1 MPCFFLGCVCLVPP
15 TPLEADVPCSGLR
28 KGGLLHKHSR
38 QHATKTQCWSSC
50 KDPPISTPT
59 YLPTCITCIYINYIY
74 CIYHLPTPPTSY
86 STAHATTRPPPLL
99 LTPGVHHTPRWPRP
113 RRPAPAPPCPAVKE
127 PDNGPRDPDRRPLRL
142 PQTPKSSLTRSAFG
156 LRRPVP
162 LPSLVYLARSVPS
175 SFTRSMRFDTAFI
188 TTAFLLTAL
197 TTTVSAFPVFAPQG
211 THHAPKAAAPP
222 PLACPPARTCPPTS
236 ALANHSSL
244 VLLPRPA
251 ATMQHASK
259 TVDCMA

>member
-1 MPCFFLGCVCLVPP
+1 MQASLLDTDQFGQTSAGGARAKPV
-15 TPLEADVPCSGLR
+15 LR
-28 KGGLLHKHSR
+28 AEPSAGS
-38 QHATKTQCWSSC
+38 
-50 KDPPISTPT
+50 
-59 YLPTCITCIYINYIY
+59 ITCIYFSYIN
-74 CIYHLPTPPTSY
+74 CIHHLPTSPTSY

-127 PDNGPRDPDRRPLRL
+127 PDNGHRDPDRRPLRL

-156 LRRPVP
+156 LRRPEP

-175 SFTRSMRFDTAFI
+175 SFTRSMRLDTAFI

-197 TTTVSAFPVFAPQG
+197 TTTVSASPVFAPQG
-211 THHAPKAAAPP
+211 THHAPKAASPP
-222 PLACPPARTCPPTS
+222 PLACPPACTCPPTS

-251 ATMQHASK
+251 AACHDPHARASALCSHECPLAQAGPAAMCPAG
-259 TVDCMA
+259 DYAPSE